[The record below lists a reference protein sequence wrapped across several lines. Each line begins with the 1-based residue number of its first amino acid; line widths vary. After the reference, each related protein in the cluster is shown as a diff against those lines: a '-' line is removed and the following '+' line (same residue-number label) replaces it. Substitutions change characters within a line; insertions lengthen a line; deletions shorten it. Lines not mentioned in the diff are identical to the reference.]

1 MTVLLRKVKENNPVI
16 HKSADNFVIEFNRNM
31 SLDNEIKIDELKRE
45 LAAKEKEMNDIE
57 EKYKKVIG
65 NYLDSL
71 E

>member
-1 MTVLLRKVKENNPVI
+1 M
-16 HKSADNFVIEFNRNM
+16 IEFNRNM